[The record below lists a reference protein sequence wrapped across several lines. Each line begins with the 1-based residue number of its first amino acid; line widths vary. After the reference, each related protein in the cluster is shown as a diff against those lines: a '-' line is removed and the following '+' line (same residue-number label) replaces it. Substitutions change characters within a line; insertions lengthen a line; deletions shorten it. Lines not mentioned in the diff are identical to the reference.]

1 MCDKVGK
8 LNLYHRI
15 EIMKAKNLSETL
27 YNTSL
32 VTVCYNLFL
41 LNKSSHIWEDI
52 KGIAIFLKLLPE
64 AQIWFCQNSVRAN
77 HLTVACTWYY

>member
-8 LNLYHRI
+8 LNLFHRI

-52 KGIAIFLKLLPE
+52 KGIAIF
-64 AQIWFCQNSVRAN
+64 
-77 HLTVACTWYY
+77 